1 MKNEIIKCPFCFK
14 ESQFGVRVC
23 TGCHATI
30 NYGVVSPWLAL
41 LIGIVLLAIAFLI
54 FAISQNFILTVVI
67 YFASAISLRFF
78 LRKKF
83 AHRAVFTHKS

>member
-1 MKNEIIKCPFCFK
+1 MKNETIKCPFCFK

-30 NYGVVSPWLAL
+30 NYGEPSAWLAL
-41 LIGIVLLAIAFLI
+41 LTGFILLAIAYIILY
-54 FAISQNFILTVVI
+54 ISQSFLVAIVTFFALVILTRL
-67 YFASAISLRFF
+67 Y

>member
-1 MKNEIIKCPFCFK
+1 MKNETIKCPFCFQ
-14 ESQFGVRVC
+14 ESPFGVRVC

-30 NYGVVSPWLAL
+30 NYGEPSAWLAL
-41 LIGIVLLAIAFLI
+41 LIGLILLAIAYIILY
-54 FAISQNFILTVVI
+54 ISQSFLVAIVTFFALVI
-67 YFASAISLRFF
+67 FTRIY

>member
-1 MKNEIIKCPFCFK
+1 MKNETVKCPFCFK

-23 TGCHATI
+23 TDCHATI

-67 YFASAISLRFF
+67 YFATAISLKFY

>member
-1 MKNEIIKCPFCFK
+1 MKNETIKCPFCFQ
-14 ESQFGVRVC
+14 ESPFGVRVC
-23 TGCHATI
+23 TGCHSTI
-30 NYGVVSPWLAL
+30 RYGAVSAWLAL
-41 LIGIVLLAIAFLI
+41 LIGIVLLVPAFFI

-67 YFASAISLRFF
+67 YFALAISLRFY

>member
-1 MKNEIIKCPFCFK
+1 MKNETIKCPFCFQ
-14 ESQFGVRVC
+14 ESPFGVRVC
-23 TGCHATI
+23 TGCHSTI
-30 NYGVVSPWLAL
+30 RYGALSAWLAL

-78 LRKKF
+78 
-83 AHRAVFTHKS
+83 

>member
-1 MKNEIIKCPFCFK
+1 VSVSALAVIQLLDMEPF
-14 ESQFGVRVC
+14 Q
-23 TGCHATI
+23 
-30 NYGVVSPWLAL
+30 WLAL

-78 LRKKF
+78 
-83 AHRAVFTHKS
+83 T

>member
-1 MKNEIIKCPFCFK
+1 MNKETIKCPFCFQ
-14 ESQFGVRVC
+14 ESPFGVHVC
-23 TGCHATI
+23 TGCHSTI
-30 NYGVVSPWLAL
+30 KYGAVSAWLAL

-54 FAISQNFILTVVI
+54 FAISQSFILTVVI
-67 YFASAISLRFF
+67 YFASAIFLRFY

>member
-1 MKNEIIKCPFCFK
+1 MENETIKCPFCFK

-23 TGCHATI
+23 TGCHSTI
-30 NYGVVSPWLAL
+30 RYGAVSAWLAL

>member
-1 MKNEIIKCPFCFK
+1 MNNETIKCPFCFK

-23 TGCHATI
+23 TGCHAII

-41 LIGIVLLAIAFLI
+41 LIGIVLLAIAYLI
-54 FAISQNFILTVVI
+54 FTISQSFILTVVI
-67 YFASAISLRFF
+67 YFASAIFLRFY

-83 AHRAVFTHKS
+83 AHRAVFTHKH

>member
-1 MKNEIIKCPFCFK
+1 MKNETIKCPFCFK

-23 TGCHATI
+23 TGCHSTI
-30 NYGVVSPWLAL
+30 RYGALSAWLAL